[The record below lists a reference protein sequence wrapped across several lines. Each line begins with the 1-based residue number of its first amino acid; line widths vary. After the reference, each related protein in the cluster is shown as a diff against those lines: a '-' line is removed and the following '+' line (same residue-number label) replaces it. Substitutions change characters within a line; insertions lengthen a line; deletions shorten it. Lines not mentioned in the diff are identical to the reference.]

1 MPTSSGSG
9 HAVDAYSSPR
19 QVLRPRPDSSY
30 HQRNG
35 PPVDGAVRRGRRL
48 DPHQIETSLFA
59 LQSPL
64 SKGVILADEVGFG
77 KTIEAGIVLCRLW
90 AERRR
95 RLLVICPAS
104 IRKQWRW
111 SWRRSS
117 TCPCRCSTRKAIAR
131 RGGEAPL
138 SADAIVVM
146 SHHYVNR
153 LREEL
158 KIIAWD
164 LVVIDEAHKLRN
176 AYCPSNKVGKGIRWA
191 TEDNGMV
198 FPPRRRSW
206 TPRIRSRPC
215 GDRRG
220 RRSRSPTSTR
230 FRRRSGGSSA
240 SSAVSARRSSRSR
253 PRSSRSATSSS
264 TR

>member
-1 MPTSSGSG
+1 MPALGGTQAPFAGDLPG
-9 HAVDAYSSPR
+9 FHPQAVALELEEKFNLPM
-19 QVLRPRPDSSY
+19 QVLD
-30 HQRNG
+30 
-35 PPVDGAVRRGRRL
+35 A
-48 DPHQIETSLFA
+48 
-59 LQSPL
+59 
-64 SKGVILADEVGFG
+64 KGY
-77 KTIEAGIVLCRLW
+77 R
-90 AERRR
+90 
-95 RLLVICPAS
+95 
-104 IRKQWRW
+104 Q
-111 SWRRSS
+111 
-117 TCPCRCSTRKAIAR
+117 AR

-176 AYCPSNKVGKGIRWA
+176 AYRPSNKVGKGIRWA

-230 FRRRSGGSSA
+230 FRRKSGGSSA

-253 PRSSRSATSSS
+253 TRSSRSATSSS